1 MRRWLDKRRGV
12 KLNAKGLEQE
22 RQLIDAMSQTR
33 EELER
38 RWREQQ
44 QRLRNLLGRDFVIV
58 EEEIK
63 RRPAAS
69 RRLIQ
74 RAPCVRGCRNR
85 SDPKGP
91 AAQVRCVVA
100 QRLPGGSTSLRAVPR
115 IHMWSRVWMDHPVET
130 EKTILSI
137 T

>member
-58 EEEIK
+58 EEE
-63 RRPAAS
+63 
-69 RRLIQ
+69 
-74 RAPCVRGCRNR
+74 
-85 SDPKGP
+85 
-91 AAQVRCVVA
+91 
-100 QRLPGGSTSLRAVPR
+100 
-115 IHMWSRVWMDHPVET
+115 
-130 EKTILSI
+130 
-137 T
+137 

>member
-44 QRLRNLLGRDFVIV
+44 QRLRNLLGRDSSSL
-58 EEEIK
+58 K
-63 RRPAAS
+63 R
-69 RRLIQ
+69 
-74 RAPCVRGCRNR
+74 
-85 SDPKGP
+85 K
-91 AAQVRCVVA
+91 
-100 QRLPGGSTSLRAVPR
+100 
-115 IHMWSRVWMDHPVET
+115 
-130 EKTILSI
+130 
-137 T
+137 